1 MKLEKWIEKKTEELK
16 TVKKYREVKFDRAD
30 PCEIGRN
37 FNGYILSFCGS
48 KRIETSTEIDE
59 NFDRKSLPDTYS
71 EEGKVK
77 GVMVTFEVL
86 KPRKRKKESEYFYLK
101 IA

>member
-1 MKLEKWIEKKTEELK
+1 MKLQTWIEKKTEELK

-37 FNGYILSFCGS
+37 FNSYILSFYGN
-48 KRIETSTEIDE
+48 KTIETSTEIDE
-59 NFDRKSLPDTYS
+59 NFDRKSLPDTFS
-71 EEGKVK
+71 EDSKVE
-77 GVMVTFEVL
+77 GVMVTFKVL
-86 KPRKRKKESEYFYLK
+86 KPRKRKTESEYFYLK